1 MGIRIIKD
9 GQVVQEAPKTQL
21 ELKLEELERRII
33 ELENKKTRK
42 KKNEN

>member
-21 ELKLEELERRII
+21 ELKLEELEKRIE
-33 ELENKKTRK
+33 ELENKNKTKK
-42 KKNEN
+42 KKNI

>member
-33 ELENKKTRK
+33 ALENKKTRK
-42 KKNEN
+42 KKDI